1 MNARNWYPR
10 KIARYLLVDFQ
21 ISPFIPT
28 VLYSWFY
35 VLVIWEKKT
44 PAKFS
49 NKYFR
54 KIRNLRYFM
63 LISQN
68 KIQINCI
75 ALNSKGSFIMNLQ
88 FWIWKAAVKWIR
100 HWVYICTIYY
110 CALNIHSCFLILFI
124 RLKMT
129 QSENQLSMTLLWLLS
144 YYLYYSVDF
153 CFFLLIW
160 FFVNGFC
167 MFSVSV
173 FVDLNRCI
181 ETFNTVSSLSFF
193 YKRNLFN

>member
-1 MNARNWYPR
+1 MKFYITWLLILKWTQEIDIHVKSRDASSQILKYTAFLFRQFCTRDFMFLWFERKKKHQRNYG
-10 KIARYLLVDFQ
+10 
-21 ISPFIPT
+21 
-28 VLYSWFY
+28 
-35 VLVIWEKKT
+35 
-44 PAKFS
+44 
-49 NKYFR
+49 NKYLR

-88 FWIWKAAVKWIR
+88 FWIWKAAVKWKR

-129 QSENQLSMTLLWLLS
+129 QSKNQEYDIIVIIIIIILSLL
-144 YYLYYSVDF
+144 
-153 CFFLLIW
+153 
-160 FFVNGFC
+160 
-167 MFSVSV
+167 
-173 FVDLNRCI
+173 
-181 ETFNTVSSLSFF
+181 
-193 YKRNLFN
+193 